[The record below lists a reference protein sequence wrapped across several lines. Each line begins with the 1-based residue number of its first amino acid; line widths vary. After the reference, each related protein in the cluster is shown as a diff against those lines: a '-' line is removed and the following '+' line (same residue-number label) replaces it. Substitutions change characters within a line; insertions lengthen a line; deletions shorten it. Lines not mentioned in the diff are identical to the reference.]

1 MSMFQYMLCVIAE
14 YGMGNEVSIY
24 GDVYSYGIL
33 LLEMFTGKRPTHSI
47 FQEGLNLH
55 DFVKVALPERI
66 IDIVDPI
73 LLWEIQE
80 EETRMNDTRHEDRNG
95 SPKIQECLVL
105 ILGIGVA
112 CSTEFPRERMN
123 ISAVVVELQKIQQNI
138 LRTSTQRQR
147 QRLQTTGKFCFVV
160 DIIW

>member
-1 MSMFQYMLCVIAE
+1 
-14 YGMGNEVSIY
+14 
-24 GDVYSYGIL
+24 
-33 LLEMFTGKRPTHSI
+33 
-47 FQEGLNLH
+47 
-55 DFVKVALPERI
+55 
-66 IDIVDPI
+66 
-73 LLWEIQE
+73 
-80 EETRMNDTRHEDRNG
+80 MNNTRHEDRNG
-95 SPKIQECLVL
+95 SPKIQECLIL